1 MGINEAAMSS
11 LIGAIYDAAYD
22 AQAWPVALEVLRE
35 TFDGSK
41 ACLARCGPNIGPMDS
56 FSTAADPIFIGKYI
70 SEHAGQPNPLS
81 DAVGAV
87 AVGTVYSDHALV
99 GHDTLRESRL
109 WNDWMAPQDM
119 FGGIACKLSAVG
131 QSFWFV
137 DVQRGRYQPAFDGND
152 VACLEQ
158 LAPHL
163 ARAAQISR
171 AVRVAGVMGSVFDQ
185 FNFAVLI
192 MDAGQRIALMNAA
205 AEELLAQPT
214 CGFVMKGG
222 RIAPAR
228 ASSAQQFS
236 NLVLDACRREGGLLP
251 GIGGDVLVTASR
263 AGEPERRLAVSVSPL
278 MEEMPEVMPGGEP
291 GGRQGPYAL
300 VFIRELTFDLTSD
313 FADRLRALFGLAP
326 KEASLAAVL
335 TAGYSLKDAAEKCGI
350 RISTARSYLENIF
363 DKVGVRQQSHLVAI
377 LKTVQPMVRRP

>member
-1 MGINEAAMSS
+1 MGINEAAMST

-56 FSTAADPIFIGKYI
+56 FSTAADPAFIGKYI
-70 SEHAGQPNPLS
+70 REHAGQPNPLS
-81 DAVGAV
+81 EAVGTV

-119 FGGIACKLSAVG
+119 FGGIACKLSSVG
-131 QSFWFV
+131 PSFWFV
-137 DVQRGRYQPAFDGND
+137 DVQRGRRQEAFDGD
-152 VACLEQ
+152 DTASLQQ
-158 LAPHL
+158 LAPHF
-163 ARAAQISR
+163 ARAAKISR
-171 AVRVAGVMGSVFDQ
+171 AVNVAGVMSSVFDQ
-185 FNFAVLI
+185 LDFAVLI
-192 MDAGQRIALMNAA
+192 LDARQNVAFMNAA
-205 AEELLAQPT
+205 ADELLAQPT
-214 CGFVMKGG
+214 SGFVMRGG
-222 RIAPAR
+222 AVAPAR
-228 ASSAQQFS
+228 ASSAQHFS
-236 NLVLDACRREGGLLP
+236 NLVVDACRRDGGVLP

-263 AGEPERRLAVSVSPL
+263 ADEPERRMAVSVSPL
-278 MEEMPEVMPGGEP
+278 MDETPEIMPGS
-291 GGRQGPYAL
+291 GGQGPYAL
-300 VFIRELTFDLTSD
+300 VFIRELTLNLTPD
-313 FADRLRALFGLAP
+313 FADRLRVLFALAP

-377 LKTVQPMVRRP
+377 LKTVQPMIRRP